1 MKNLSIRVKLLSI
14 VIITIILVST
24 IIATKSIYEV
34 NNLTNQ
40 TIEEYRQNAFNTSI
54 EELKN
59 YTAFAQNIAKSAYE
73 EAKIEKIKARKGA
86 YLKSQTDFLFA
97 MISKIYD
104 EQKNKMPEAEL
115 KKILLEAIGS
125 VRYGEEN
132 DYFFVYDKNS
142 TILKLPLTPEREGT
156 KNNGKHIL
164 EFIKTAFEK
173 GEGFI
178 PYEQVIPGKEP
189 RAKLSNIRLFEPYGW
204 VVGTGV
210 YIDNEEKELKA
221 KALNEISK
229 IRFGQDGYF
238 FVYDYDGTNIMH
250 PINPS
255 LVGKNLIENKSQK
268 GIYYIKDL
276 IEAAKKGGGTVIFD
290 FPKSKDDPTLYDKIG
305 YADGL
310 QEWKWMIGTGV
321 YVDNIEKNIE
331 IMHQNSK
338 EKIASI
344 ILGIVIIAIVVSV
357 ILIFLISFFITKEI
371 ISPLERFENGLLG
384 FFAYLNRE
392 DSNTTLLDESN
403 KDKFGQMAKVVN
415 VNILK
420 TKAGIEEDRKL
431 IDETISVLG
440 EFEQGDL
447 SQRLNTKVSNPALMQ
462 LSTVINGMGDILEK
476 NIENILD
483 VLEKYSSY
491 NYLNKVST
499 NGLKEQLLALANGV
513 NSLGDSVTSML
524 KENKSN
530 GLTLEQS
537 SNVLLLNVDKLNL
550 SSNEAA
556 ASLEETAAALEE
568 ITSNIRNNT
577 ESIAKMSMLSNGVTK
592 AVNEG
597 QAMANQTTTAMD
609 EINVQVNLVNEAIGV
624 IDNIAFQTNILS
636 LNAAVEAATAGEA
649 GKGFAVVAQEV
660 RNLATRSAEAAKE
673 IKAIVERATVKANE
687 GKNIATNMIDG
698 YKNLNSNISSTMN
711 LISDIENA
719 SKEQL
724 LGIEQINDAVNQ
736 LDQQTQQNAMIAS
749 QSNDI
754 ALSTDEIAKEIVKEA
769 NSKEFI
775 GKDSAKARD
784 FHKSNTT
791 VATTSNKK
799 PTIKNIE
806 KKESIKDSDE
816 WENF

>member
-1 MKNLSIRVKLLSI
+1 MLKSLDTRKKLYFFPILFMLIAVISSIIYLYFIDIAHKRNAAALTTEKFVLDIAKTRISVYQFLRTATPNNENIVIENIEFLKNSLAESSKSFINVKNKELASKTLTLIDKYVELFKVFSKDKI
-14 VIITIILVST
+14 EDYNNNILQESDTIKQNISSMVKIGLEMEENIHKINKSAMELRDEAYLNLDTNLMIIITI
-24 IIATKSIYEV
+24 A
-34 NNLTNQ
+34 
-40 TIEEYRQNAFNTSI
+40 
-54 EELKN
+54 
-59 YTAFAQNIAKSAYE
+59 
-73 EAKIEKIKARKGA
+73 
-86 YLKSQTDFLFA
+86 
-97 MISKIYD
+97 
-104 EQKNKMPEAEL
+104 
-115 KKILLEAIGS
+115 
-125 VRYGEEN
+125 
-132 DYFFVYDKNS
+132 
-142 TILKLPLTPEREGT
+142 TIL
-156 KNNGKHIL
+156 
-164 EFIKTAFEK
+164 F
-173 GEGFI
+173 
-178 PYEQVIPGKEP
+178 
-189 RAKLSNIRLFEPYGW
+189 
-204 VVGTGV
+204 
-210 YIDNEEKELKA
+210 
-221 KALNEISK
+221 
-229 IRFGQDGYF
+229 
-238 FVYDYDGTNIMH
+238 
-250 PINPS
+250 
-255 LVGKNLIENKSQK
+255 
-268 GIYYIKDL
+268 
-276 IEAAKKGGGTVIFD
+276 
-290 FPKSKDDPTLYDKIG
+290 
-305 YADGL
+305 
-310 QEWKWMIGTGV
+310 
-321 YVDNIEKNIE
+321 
-331 IMHQNSK
+331 
-338 EKIASI
+338 
-344 ILGIVIIAIVVSV
+344 IVISV
-357 ILIFLISFFITKEI
+357 LVANNIINSLNSFKD
-371 ISPLERFENGLLG
+371 GLLG

-403 KDKFGQMAKVVN
+403 KDEFGQMAKVVN

-609 EINVQVNLVNEAIGV
+609 EINTQVNLVNEAISV
-624 IDNIAFQTNILS
+624 IDQIAFQTNILS

-687 GKNIATNMIDG
+687 GKSIATNMIEG
-698 YKNLNSNISSTMN
+698 YKNLNNNISSTMN

-749 QSNDI
+749 QSHDI
-754 ALSTDEIAKEIVKEA
+754 ALSTDEIAKLIVSDANQKEFEGKNEVKAKNAGIKKEVKEHIIA
-769 NSKEFI
+769 STPKKIIKTSKPNINSTKEI
-775 GKDSAKARD
+775 TSSS
-784 FHKSNTT
+784 SN
-791 VATTSNKK
+791 
-799 PTIKNIE
+799 
-806 KKESIKDSDE
+806 DE
-816 WENF
+816 WESF

>member
-1 MKNLSIRVKLLSI
+1 MLKSLDTRKKLYFFPILFMLIAVISSIIYLYFIDIAHKRNAAALTTEKFVLDIAKTRISVYQFLRTATPNNENI
-14 VIITIILVST
+14 VIENIEFLKNSLAESSKSFINVKNKELASKTLTLIDKYVELFKVFSKDKIEDYNNNILQESDTIKQNISSMVKIGLEMEENIHKINKSAMELRDEAYLNLDTNLMIILIV
-24 IIATKSIYEV
+24 A
-34 NNLTNQ
+34 
-40 TIEEYRQNAFNTSI
+40 
-54 EELKN
+54 
-59 YTAFAQNIAKSAYE
+59 
-73 EAKIEKIKARKGA
+73 
-86 YLKSQTDFLFA
+86 
-97 MISKIYD
+97 
-104 EQKNKMPEAEL
+104 
-115 KKILLEAIGS
+115 
-125 VRYGEEN
+125 
-132 DYFFVYDKNS
+132 
-142 TILKLPLTPEREGT
+142 TIL
-156 KNNGKHIL
+156 
-164 EFIKTAFEK
+164 FI
-173 GEGFI
+173 
-178 PYEQVIPGKEP
+178 
-189 RAKLSNIRLFEPYGW
+189 
-204 VVGTGV
+204 
-210 YIDNEEKELKA
+210 
-221 KALNEISK
+221 
-229 IRFGQDGYF
+229 
-238 FVYDYDGTNIMH
+238 
-250 PINPS
+250 
-255 LVGKNLIENKSQK
+255 
-268 GIYYIKDL
+268 
-276 IEAAKKGGGTVIFD
+276 
-290 FPKSKDDPTLYDKIG
+290 
-305 YADGL
+305 
-310 QEWKWMIGTGV
+310 
-321 YVDNIEKNIE
+321 
-331 IMHQNSK
+331 
-338 EKIASI
+338 
-344 ILGIVIIAIVVSV
+344 
-357 ILIFLISFFITKEI
+357 I
-371 ISPLERFENGLLG
+371 ISVLVANNIINSLNSFKDGLLG

-403 KDKFGQMAKVVN
+403 KDEFGQMAKVVN

-420 TKAGIEEDRKL
+420 TKLGIEEDRKL

-736 LDQQTQQNAMIAS
+736 LDQLDQQTQQNAMIAS
-749 QSNDI
+749 QSHDI
-754 ALSTDEIAKEIVKEA
+754 ALSTDEIAKLIVSDANQKEFEGKNEVKAKEAGMKKEVKEHIIA
-769 NSKEFI
+769 SSPKKIIKASKPNINSTKEI
-775 GKDSAKARD
+775 TSSS
-784 FHKSNTT
+784 SN
-791 VATTSNKK
+791 
-799 PTIKNIE
+799 
-806 KKESIKDSDE
+806 DE
-816 WENF
+816 WESF

>member
-1 MKNLSIRVKLLSI
+1 MLKSLDTRKKLYFFPILFMLIAVISSIIYLYFIDIAHKRNAAALTTEKFVLDIAKTRISVYQFLRTATPNNENIVIENIEFLKNSLAESSKSFINVKNKELASKTLTLIDKYVELFKVFSKDKI
-14 VIITIILVST
+14 EDYNNNILQESDTIKQNISSMVKIGLEMEENIHKINKSAMELRDEAYLNLDTNLMIIITI
-24 IIATKSIYEV
+24 A
-34 NNLTNQ
+34 
-40 TIEEYRQNAFNTSI
+40 
-54 EELKN
+54 
-59 YTAFAQNIAKSAYE
+59 
-73 EAKIEKIKARKGA
+73 
-86 YLKSQTDFLFA
+86 
-97 MISKIYD
+97 
-104 EQKNKMPEAEL
+104 
-115 KKILLEAIGS
+115 
-125 VRYGEEN
+125 
-132 DYFFVYDKNS
+132 
-142 TILKLPLTPEREGT
+142 TIL
-156 KNNGKHIL
+156 
-164 EFIKTAFEK
+164 F
-173 GEGFI
+173 
-178 PYEQVIPGKEP
+178 
-189 RAKLSNIRLFEPYGW
+189 
-204 VVGTGV
+204 
-210 YIDNEEKELKA
+210 
-221 KALNEISK
+221 
-229 IRFGQDGYF
+229 
-238 FVYDYDGTNIMH
+238 
-250 PINPS
+250 
-255 LVGKNLIENKSQK
+255 
-268 GIYYIKDL
+268 
-276 IEAAKKGGGTVIFD
+276 
-290 FPKSKDDPTLYDKIG
+290 
-305 YADGL
+305 
-310 QEWKWMIGTGV
+310 
-321 YVDNIEKNIE
+321 
-331 IMHQNSK
+331 
-338 EKIASI
+338 
-344 ILGIVIIAIVVSV
+344 IVISV
-357 ILIFLISFFITKEI
+357 LVANNIINSLNSFKD
-371 ISPLERFENGLLG
+371 GLLG

-392 DSNTTLLDESN
+392 ASNTTLLDESN
-403 KDKFGQMAKVVN
+403 KDEFGQMAKVVN

-577 ESIAKMSMLSNGVTK
+577 ESIAKMSQLSNGVTK

-609 EINVQVNLVNEAIGV
+609 EINTQVNLVNEAIGV

-687 GKNIATNMIDG
+687 GKEIATNMIEG

-749 QSNDI
+749 QSHDI
-754 ALSTDEIAKEIVKEA
+754 ALSTDEIAKLIVSDANQKEFEGKNEVKAKEAGMKKEVKEHIIA
-769 NSKEFI
+769 SSPKKIIKASKPNINSTKEI
-775 GKDSAKARD
+775 TSSS
-784 FHKSNTT
+784 SN
-791 VATTSNKK
+791 
-799 PTIKNIE
+799 
-806 KKESIKDSDE
+806 DE
-816 WENF
+816 WESF

>member
-1 MKNLSIRVKLLSI
+1 MLKSLDTRKKLYFFPILFMLIAVISSIIYLYFIDIAHKRNAAALTTEKFVLDIAKTRISVYQFLRTATPNNENIVIENIEFLKNSLAESSKSFINVKNKELASKTLTLIDKYVELFKVFSKDKI
-14 VIITIILVST
+14 EDYNNNILQESDTIKQNISSMVKIGLEMEENIHKINKSAMELRDEAYLNLDTNLMIIITI
-24 IIATKSIYEV
+24 A
-34 NNLTNQ
+34 
-40 TIEEYRQNAFNTSI
+40 
-54 EELKN
+54 
-59 YTAFAQNIAKSAYE
+59 
-73 EAKIEKIKARKGA
+73 
-86 YLKSQTDFLFA
+86 
-97 MISKIYD
+97 
-104 EQKNKMPEAEL
+104 
-115 KKILLEAIGS
+115 
-125 VRYGEEN
+125 
-132 DYFFVYDKNS
+132 
-142 TILKLPLTPEREGT
+142 TIL
-156 KNNGKHIL
+156 
-164 EFIKTAFEK
+164 F
-173 GEGFI
+173 
-178 PYEQVIPGKEP
+178 
-189 RAKLSNIRLFEPYGW
+189 
-204 VVGTGV
+204 
-210 YIDNEEKELKA
+210 
-221 KALNEISK
+221 
-229 IRFGQDGYF
+229 
-238 FVYDYDGTNIMH
+238 
-250 PINPS
+250 
-255 LVGKNLIENKSQK
+255 
-268 GIYYIKDL
+268 
-276 IEAAKKGGGTVIFD
+276 
-290 FPKSKDDPTLYDKIG
+290 
-305 YADGL
+305 
-310 QEWKWMIGTGV
+310 
-321 YVDNIEKNIE
+321 
-331 IMHQNSK
+331 
-338 EKIASI
+338 
-344 ILGIVIIAIVVSV
+344 IVISV
-357 ILIFLISFFITKEI
+357 LVANNIINSLNSFKD
-371 ISPLERFENGLLG
+371 GLLG

-403 KDKFGQMAKVVN
+403 KDEFGQMAKVVN

-687 GKNIATNMIDG
+687 GKEIATNMIEG

-736 LDQQTQQNAMIAS
+736 LDQQTQQNAMVAS
-749 QSNDI
+749 QSHDI
-754 ALSTDEIAKEIVKEA
+754 AQSTDEIAKLIVQDANQKEFEGKNEVKAKDVGIKKEVKEHIIA
-769 NSKEFI
+769 STPKTIIKPSKPNINSTKEI
-775 GKDSAKARD
+775 TSSS
-784 FHKSNTT
+784 SN
-791 VATTSNKK
+791 
-799 PTIKNIE
+799 
-806 KKESIKDSDE
+806 DE
-816 WENF
+816 WESF

>member
-1 MKNLSIRVKLLSI
+1 MLKSLDTRKKLYFFPILFMLIAVISSIIYLYFIDIAHKRNAAALTTEKFVLDIAKTRISVYQFLRTATPNNENI
-14 VIITIILVST
+14 VIENIEFLKNSLAESSKSFINVKNKELASKTLTLIDKYVELFKVFSKDKIEDYNNNILQESDTIKQNISSMVKIGLEMEENIHKINKSAMELRDEAYLNLDTNLMIILIV
-24 IIATKSIYEV
+24 A
-34 NNLTNQ
+34 
-40 TIEEYRQNAFNTSI
+40 
-54 EELKN
+54 
-59 YTAFAQNIAKSAYE
+59 
-73 EAKIEKIKARKGA
+73 
-86 YLKSQTDFLFA
+86 
-97 MISKIYD
+97 
-104 EQKNKMPEAEL
+104 
-115 KKILLEAIGS
+115 
-125 VRYGEEN
+125 
-132 DYFFVYDKNS
+132 
-142 TILKLPLTPEREGT
+142 TIL
-156 KNNGKHIL
+156 
-164 EFIKTAFEK
+164 FI
-173 GEGFI
+173 
-178 PYEQVIPGKEP
+178 
-189 RAKLSNIRLFEPYGW
+189 
-204 VVGTGV
+204 
-210 YIDNEEKELKA
+210 
-221 KALNEISK
+221 
-229 IRFGQDGYF
+229 
-238 FVYDYDGTNIMH
+238 
-250 PINPS
+250 
-255 LVGKNLIENKSQK
+255 
-268 GIYYIKDL
+268 
-276 IEAAKKGGGTVIFD
+276 
-290 FPKSKDDPTLYDKIG
+290 
-305 YADGL
+305 
-310 QEWKWMIGTGV
+310 
-321 YVDNIEKNIE
+321 
-331 IMHQNSK
+331 
-338 EKIASI
+338 
-344 ILGIVIIAIVVSV
+344 
-357 ILIFLISFFITKEI
+357 I
-371 ISPLERFENGLLG
+371 ISVLVANNIINSLNSFKDGLLG

-403 KDKFGQMAKVVN
+403 KDEFGQMAKVVN

-609 EINVQVNLVNEAIGV
+609 EINTQVNLVNEAIGV

-749 QSNDI
+749 QSHDI
-754 ALSTDEIAKEIVKEA
+754 ALSTDEIAKLIVSDANQKEFEGKNEVKAKEAGMKKEVKEHIIA
-769 NSKEFI
+769 SSPKKIIKASKPNINSTKEI
-775 GKDSAKARD
+775 TSSS
-784 FHKSNTT
+784 SN
-791 VATTSNKK
+791 
-799 PTIKNIE
+799 
-806 KKESIKDSDE
+806 DE
-816 WENF
+816 WESF

>member
-1 MKNLSIRVKLLSI
+1 MLKSLDTRKKLYFFPILF
-14 VIITIILVST
+14 IIIAAIST
-24 IIATKSIYEV
+24 IIYLYFIDIAHKRNAAALTSEKFVLDIAKTRISVYQFLRTATP
-34 NNLTNQ
+34 NNENVV
-40 TIEEYRQNAFNTSI
+40 IENIQF
-54 EELKN
+54 LKN
-59 YTAFAQNIAKSAYE
+59 SLEESSKSLVDVKNKELSSKTLSLIDRYVELFKVYSKNKIEDYNKNILEESDTLKQNIAAMV
-73 EAKIEKIKARKGA
+73 KIG
-86 YLKSQTDFLFA
+86 
-97 MISKIYD
+97 
-104 EQKNKMPEAEL
+104 
-115 KKILLEAIGS
+115 LEM
-125 VRYGEEN
+125 EEN
-132 DYFFVYDKNS
+132 IHKINESAVKLRDEAYVTLDTNLMIIITMA
-142 TILKLPLTPEREGT
+142 TILFIGISVLVA
-156 KNNGKHIL
+156 NNI
-164 EFIKTAFEK
+164 IN
-173 GEGFI
+173 
-178 PYEQVIPGKEP
+178 
-189 RAKLSNIRLFEPYGW
+189 S
-204 VVGTGV
+204 
-210 YIDNEEKELKA
+210 
-221 KALNEISK
+221 LNS
-229 IRFGQDGYF
+229 F
-238 FVYDYDGTNIMH
+238 
-250 PINPS
+250 
-255 LVGKNLIENKSQK
+255 
-268 GIYYIKDL
+268 KD
-276 IEAAKKGGGTVIFD
+276 
-290 FPKSKDDPTLYDKIG
+290 
-305 YADGL
+305 
-310 QEWKWMIGTGV
+310 
-321 YVDNIEKNIE
+321 
-331 IMHQNSK
+331 
-338 EKIASI
+338 
-344 ILGIVIIAIVVSV
+344 
-357 ILIFLISFFITKEI
+357 
-371 ISPLERFENGLLG
+371 GLLG

-392 DSNTTLLDESN
+392 ASDTTLLDESN
-403 KDKFGQMAKVVN
+403 KDEFGQMAKVVN

-420 TKAGIEEDRKL
+420 TKAGIEEDRRL

-447 SQRLNTKVSNPALMQ
+447 CQRLNTKVSNPALMQ
-462 LSTVINGMGDILEK
+462 LSTVINGMGDVLEK

-491 NYLNKVST
+491 NYLSKVST

-513 NSLGDSVTSML
+513 NSLGDSITSML
-524 KENKSN
+524 KDNKSN
-530 GLTLEQS
+530 GLTLDES
-537 SNVLLLNVDKLNL
+537 SMILLANVDKLNI

-749 QSNDI
+749 QSHDI
-754 ALSTDEIAKEIVKEA
+754 ALSTDEIAKLIVQDANQKEFEGKNEVKAKNVGIKKEVKEHIIA
-769 NSKEFI
+769 STPKKIIKPKQNINSTKEI
-775 GKDSAKARD
+775 TSSS
-784 FHKSNTT
+784 SN
-791 VATTSNKK
+791 
-799 PTIKNIE
+799 
-806 KKESIKDSDE
+806 DE
-816 WENF
+816 WESF